1 MKEKFVM
8 GTVVLE
14 FNHSGIPDADLKPE
28 EFTQQQLIVLE
39 QMEPA
44 FQRKIRRGYP
54 VQVLDKQSGDELAA
68 FNMQNVK
75 PTEAEVNLLAK
86 AILDR
91 ILEWR
96 KDPEHQKQCRMFSS
110 CGQ

>member
-1 MKEKFVM
+1 MREKIVL

-44 FQRKIRRGYP
+44 FQRKIRRG
-54 VQVLDKQSGDELAA
+54 
-68 FNMQNVK
+68 
-75 PTEAEVNLLAK
+75 
-86 AILDR
+86 
-91 ILEWR
+91 
-96 KDPEHQKQCRMFSS
+96 
-110 CGQ
+110 

>member
-44 FQRKIRRGYP
+44 FQRKIRRG
-54 VQVLDKQSGDELAA
+54 
-68 FNMQNVK
+68 
-75 PTEAEVNLLAK
+75 
-86 AILDR
+86 
-91 ILEWR
+91 
-96 KDPEHQKQCRMFSS
+96 
-110 CGQ
+110 